1 MDENKTYRW
10 VTHGRENCERC
21 AELDG
26 KEMSFAE
33 WFTTEL
39 PGIHAGCDCSLEPVE
54 DEETDN
60 EPGLVF
66 GQLRSRRGPIT
77 KSRVG
82 IGNAISNSHGSLKP
96 SAKKKKVNLPSANR
110 RPVDIAHYGG

>member
-1 MDENKTYRW
+1 MDENKIYRW
-10 VTHGRENCERC
+10 VTHGHKNCQRC

-33 WFTTEL
+33 WFSTVL

-54 DEETDN
+54 DASAV

-66 GQLRSRRGPIT
+66 GQLKSRRGPMVNSKLGIDERIT
-77 KSRVG
+77 QSFG
-82 IGNAISNSHGSLKP
+82 ALKP
-96 SAKKKKVNLPSANR
+96 AVKQSKARLPASNF
-110 RPVDIAHYGG
+110 RPINIAHYGG